1 MSNLYYLAFILGFST
16 AAFSSFDTYQEVA
29 LGNQTEV
36 RAMAEPTETTTAC
49 DKSLSANFCYWG
61 KK

>member
-1 MSNLYYLAFILGFST
+1 MSNLYYLAFIVGFST
-16 AAFSSFDTYQEVA
+16 AAFSSFDTYKELV
-29 LGNQTEV
+29 LDNQTEV
-36 RAMAEPTETTTAC
+36 RAIAEPTATTTPC